1 MLPFD
6 LVIKNGR
13 IVSETSDFVGDV
25 AINGETIVA
34 LGHNLSG
41 TSEINASGKLVI
53 PGAIDGH
60 VHMRT
65 ERPKFAYDETFA
77 TGSVAAAFG
86 GTTTMIDQI
95 QADPGIRLGDAL
107 RDRRSLGEGESCI
120 DFSFH
125 MNIREESQQRLDE
138 IADVIDQGITSF
150 KWFMAIPGWGISD
163 EFLMKGMLTVGDA
176 GALSIVHAENQGVLN
191 AMRWRT
197 PRRDIS
203 RFTDNYPASAEA
215 AAIALALSMAEVAN
229 CRTLVFHN
237 TCTQGVDAIRR
248 AKARGV
254 KAFGEVCLA
263 WLTHND
269 EVFAGDPIAAIPFLL
284 TPPIRTASDQRALWE
299 GLRSGDLDIV
309 STDHA
314 LMRRVPEERA
324 LELAEYFGL
333 SINVPPPN
341 ENTPR
346 DAEGNR
352 LMPLL
357 TPGGIETRLPLVFS
371 LGVATGRISLHRWVQ
386 ICSSQPA
393 RLFDLDRKGQI
404 LPGFDADI
412 VIFDPHAERTYS
424 VNNLHSNTDY
434 SVWEGWNCRGVV
446 GKTLVR
452 GKLVVDG
459 NRFVATRDHGKFISR
474 KIGRPSYSI
483 SQEASLS

>member
-1 MLPFD
+1 MLSYD
-6 LVIKNGR
+6 LVIKSGR
-13 IVSETSDFVGDV
+13 IVSERSDFIGDV

-34 LGHNLSG
+34 LGHDLSG
-41 TSEINASGKLVI
+41 KTEIDASGKLVI

-65 ERPKFAYDETFA
+65 ERSQFAYDETFA

-95 QADPGIRLGDAL
+95 QADPGLRLGDAL
-107 RDRRSLGEGESCI
+107 RDRRALGEGQSCI
-120 DFSFH
+120 DFTFH
-125 MNIREESQQRLDE
+125 MNIREEIQQRLDE

-150 KWFMAIPGWGISD
+150 KWFMAIPGWGVSD

-176 GALSIVHAENQGVLN
+176 GALSIVHAENQGVLS

-197 PRRDIS
+197 PSRDIS
-203 RFTDNYPASAEA
+203 RFSENYPASTEA
-215 AAIALALSMAEVAN
+215 AAIVLALSMAEVAD

-237 TCTQGVDAIRR
+237 TCVQGVAAIRD

-254 KAFGEVCLA
+254 KAYGEVCLA
-263 WLTHND
+263 WLTHTD
-269 EVFAGDPIAAIPFLL
+269 QVFAGDPIAAIPFLL
-284 TPPIRTASDQRALWE
+284 TPPIRTGADQDALWK

-333 SINVPPPN
+333 TINVPAPN
-341 ENTPR
+341 ADTPR
-346 DAEGNR
+346 DADGNR

-371 LGVATGRISLHRWVQ
+371 LGVATGRISLNRWVE
-386 ICSSQPA
+386 ICCSQPA

-404 LPGFDADI
+404 LPGYDADI
-412 VIFDPHAERTYS
+412 VIFDPNAERTYS
-424 VNNLHSNTDY
+424 VSNLHSNTDY
-434 SVWEGWNCRGVV
+434 SVWEGWKCRGVV
-446 GKTLVR
+446 EKTLVR

-459 NRFVATRDHGKFISR
+459 DRFVASKDHGRYIAR
-474 KIGRPSYSI
+474 KIGKPSY
-483 SQEASLS
+483 